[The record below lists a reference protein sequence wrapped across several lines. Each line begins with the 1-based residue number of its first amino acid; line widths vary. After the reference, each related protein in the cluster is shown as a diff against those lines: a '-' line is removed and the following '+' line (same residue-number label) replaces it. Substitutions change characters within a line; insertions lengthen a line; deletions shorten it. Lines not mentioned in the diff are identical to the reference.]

1 VQLEACTALL
11 RAYQV
16 LKDRTLLKHWLRV
29 NDYVWQHFPDNAL
42 EGEWIGVLSRH
53 GEPLITMKAT
63 PDKSA
68 YYPIKN
74 LLESA
79 AILASIGDS

>member
-1 VQLEACTALL
+1 MTMCGSIFLIILCPKGSGL
-11 RAYQV
+11 
-16 LKDRTLLKHWLRV
+16 
-29 NDYVWQHFPDNAL
+29 
-42 EGEWIGVLSRH
+42 GVLSRH
-53 GEPLITMKAT
+53 GEPLINMKAT
-63 PDKSA
+63 PEKSA